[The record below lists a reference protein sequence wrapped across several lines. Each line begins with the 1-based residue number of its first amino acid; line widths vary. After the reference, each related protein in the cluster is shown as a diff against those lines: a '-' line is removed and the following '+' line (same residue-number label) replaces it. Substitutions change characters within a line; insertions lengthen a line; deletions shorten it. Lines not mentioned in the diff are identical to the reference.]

1 MGSGHLHTDANS
13 ITVSAI
19 LISKVCKYE
28 NMWKLDKFETK
39 GTVTFTVVLRML
51 VGEIESFC
59 WESMRFAH
67 KFVETIVKYKFVPLS
82 RDSPARLEGPA
93 ESVCSVKRRRE

>member
-1 MGSGHLHTDANS
+1 MHTYANS

-19 LISKVCKYE
+19 LISTVCKYE
-28 NMWKLDKFETK
+28 NMWKLDQFETK

-59 WESMRFAH
+59 WEPMRFARTE
-67 KFVETIVKYKFVPLS
+67 FSNLPCL
-82 RDSPARLEGPA
+82 PAGNCL
-93 ESVCSVKRRRE
+93 VRRWLL